1 MSEEVKKISLA
12 DAIKQKLA
20 QQKQAQKQNQVN
32 GNFSANQPKSLKTQN
47 TKKVNNQRKRMGV

>member
-20 QQKQAQKQNQVN
+20 QQKQAQNQAQKN
-32 GNFSANQPKSLKTQN
+32 GFNSNQPKALKSQS
-47 TKKVNNQRKRMGV
+47 TKKANNQRKRMGV